1 MNASSSAADLAE
13 LLGRAYQDKTTVRL
27 PAALEPADL
36 QAAFALQQ
44 RLLQRCGLAT
54 GGWKIGAK
62 SPDGPIQGAPL
73 PQTRIYSSAAAIAR
87 RDYPVL
93 GLELEVYFVLDRDF
107 GPQDRPVPEREVL
120 ASIASFGAAIE
131 IVSSRISGWPDAPK
145 LSQLAD
151 LQNNGALIVGSSV
164 DYRSYRSDFPF
175 AAPRLAF
182 SLAGVPLTAGP
193 ARNPAGDPRRL
204 LSWLVNQCRASGLSL
219 PAGSIIPTGSYTG
232 LELPAQA
239 GTVCGEIAG
248 LPAVCC
254 ELV

>member
-1 MNASSSAADLAE
+1 MNASSSADLAE
-13 LLGRAYQDKTTVRL
+13 LLGRAYQGKTTVTL

-107 GPQDRPVPEREVL
+107 GPQDQPVPEREVL

-164 DYRSYRSDFPF
+164 DYRSDFPF
-175 AAPRLAF
+175 AVPQLAF
-182 SLAGVPLTAGP
+182 SLGGVPLTAGP

-204 LSWLVNQCRASGLSL
+204 LSWLVNHCRTSGLSL
-219 PAGSIIPTGSYTG
+219 PAGSIITTGSYTG

-239 GTVCGEIAG
+239 GTVRGEIAG
-248 LPAVCC
+248 LPAVSC
-254 ELV
+254 ELL